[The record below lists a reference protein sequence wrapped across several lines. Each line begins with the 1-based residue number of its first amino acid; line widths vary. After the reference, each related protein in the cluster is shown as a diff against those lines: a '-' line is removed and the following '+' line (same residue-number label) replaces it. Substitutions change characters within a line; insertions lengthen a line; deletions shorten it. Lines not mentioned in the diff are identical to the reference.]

1 MLPGPRVDRYG
12 CPECDR
18 VMAAG
23 LAMLPRTD
31 HSHEEDRMSEINES
45 LEGEEFE
52 EITSDEVDRVVEA
65 LEKLTAT
72 VESENIRVIL
82 ENASNDIWFLVYD
95 EEDAETAEAA

>member
-1 MLPGPRVDRYG
+1 MPPGLRADRYG

-31 HSHEEDRMSEINES
+31 HSQEEDRMSEVNES

-72 VESENIRVIL
+72 IESENIRVIL

>member
-1 MLPGPRVDRYG
+1 
-12 CPECDR
+12 
-18 VMAAG
+18 MAAG

-65 LEKLTAT
+65 LEKLTGT

-82 ENASNDIWFLVYD
+82 ENASNDIWYLVYD
-95 EEDAETAEAA
+95 EEETETAEAA

>member
-1 MLPGPRVDRYG
+1 
-12 CPECDR
+12 
-18 VMAAG
+18 
-23 LAMLPRTD
+23 
-31 HSHEEDRMSEINES
+31 MSEVNES

-72 VESENIRVIL
+72 IESENIRVIL